1 MPAFTGGNDSLE
13 QIHLRA
19 LAAAINAFDG
29 HEPAESPPIYIG
41 TQTNLNSRITRSHL
55 GPQVSLTADILRCNA
70 ARARIQIQT

>member
-1 MPAFTGGNDSLE
+1 VE

-19 LAAAINAFDG
+19 LAAAIDAFDG

-41 TQTNLNSRITRSHL
+41 MQTSLNSRITRSHL

-70 ARARIQIQT
+70 ARARIQIQI